1 MPEDDDENE
10 YEREEQMI
18 ENIQKT
24 YLVTD
29 SLTTQLPANFVFS
42 TNKKYIEVQNCK
54 LYDIDNDEWP
64 EDVSMHMN
72 LIHERDYLDNNV
84 GYVNQIKTKYRRYE
98 VKGNEEELKL
108 WFVQERSGPTTVGK
122 TYIYEFPDK
131 KISKFEDIDY
141 RNQPESKDFE
151 YLYDFL
157 MMFFTNDMINAFWS
171 SKLTL
176 DVDVELENYKNS
188 VIGTYYEEALSPLW
202 EDKSFY
208 INDWLLNTIGS
219 IINWATDL
227 ERNDY
232 FTIAVEKFVNFYR
245 GGFMNFLYYNYDM
258 YFDDSLYLP
267 ALGVCLAAP
276 IFYGNY
282 NIEDY
287 FDELQ
292 TTTLKFKKTTLDY
305 YFSFT
310 MFNYYRIYNNT
321 EYKYNISIKDGTIF
335 TEYWNVVGPLMKKIA
350 LNDAHLMLKLA
361 DACNKCDIEDDMD
374 VGDCLDIIGKDSSD
388 YEILFTNGNSLHS
401 RMYFF
406 IELAH
411 LYAGYKQEPLI
422 FHEYS
427 SSYHEPSNTTTAL
440 EIAIDP
446 LYPDWW
452 FYRYVFYNP
461 TTHFKSE
468 QIYLD
473 GTEYKYRYRFFAE
486 FMLIF

>member
-10 YEREEQMI
+10 YEREEQMM

-108 WFVQERSGPTTVGK
+108 WFVQERSGPTTVDDPF
-122 TYIYEFPDK
+122 IYDTFPDK
-131 KISKFEDIDY
+131 KLPKFEDIDY
-141 RNQPESKDFE
+141 RNQPETKDMD
-151 YLYDFL
+151 YLYEFL
-157 MMFFTNDMINAFWS
+157 KTFFTTDILDQYQK
-171 SKLTL
+171 SKLTI
-176 DVDVELENYKNS
+176 DVDARLTRYKNNIIDS
-188 VIGTYYEEALSPLW
+188 YYEDVLTPLL

-208 INDWLLNTIGS
+208 TNDYLLHKLYDILH
-219 IINWATDL
+219 WAIDL
-227 ERNDY
+227 ELRDHY
-232 FTIAVEKFVNFYR
+232 TIAVDKFVKFFLS
-245 GGFMNFLYYNYDM
+245 GFMDFLNYDFSK
-258 YFDDSLYLP
+258 YDSKLYLP

-276 IFYGNY
+276 IYY
-282 NIEDY
+282 EKYSIVDY
-287 FDELQ
+287 LDELQ
-292 TTTLKFKKTTLDY
+292 GSGNPFITPTLELY
-305 YFSFT
+305 YSFT

-321 EYKYNISIKDGTIF
+321 KFKYNIGVKDGTIF
-335 TEYWNVVGPLMKKIA
+335 TEYWSVVEPLMKK
-350 LNDAHLMLKLA
+350 LSLKDAHLMLQLA
-361 DACNKCDIEDDMD
+361 KACSTCDIGDNYQVE
-374 VGDCLDIIGKDSSD
+374 DCLAIIGKDWED
-388 YEILFTNGNSLHS
+388 FEFLFSNGNCDQS

-406 IELAH
+406 IELTH
-411 LYAGYKQEPLI
+411 LYAGYKQEPLVW
-422 FHEYS
+422 HEYS
-427 SSYHEPSNTTTAL
+427 SSYYEPTNTTTAI

-452 FYRYVFYNP
+452 IYREVIYNP
-461 TTHFKSE
+461 ATYFKPE
-468 QIYLD
+468 HIYLD
-473 GTEYKYRYRFFAE
+473 GREYKYRYRFFAE